1 MLEEQGLAWPFA
13 MMLFTDNRAT
23 CQSVESPGQNRQMAN
38 HVHRD
43 AYAVRE
49 YVQRKRVVVT
59 WCSGESLFPDMW
71 TKAVTYEQFHRYWKE
86 MCGYAKFVPP
96 VAAMGG
102 ALRFMGAA
110 LLSASFNVHRVVM
123 DMYALV
129 HEDAIEWQY

>member
-1 MLEEQGLAWPFA
+1 M
-13 MMLFTDNRAT
+13 
-23 CQSVESPGQNRQMAN
+23 
-38 HVHRD
+38 
-43 AYAVRE
+43 
-49 YVQRKRVVVT
+49 
-59 WCSGESLFPDMW
+59 
-71 TKAVTYEQFHRYWKE
+71 
-86 MCGYAKFVPP
+86 PP